1 MKKTFLLVAACV
13 MSMLASAQIFEVQ
26 SVQELP
32 GASFYDAKVAA
43 VSPAGDYILMTTQS
57 SNGLQ
62 RYDMAT
68 GQLTKITDAV
78 GAGYDVKL
86 SSDGKEITYQ
96 EAFMGKD
103 KLMRSNII
111 RHNFPTAQRKVVAK
125 DQRKLDKLMVSE
137 KIVPVLTN
145 EEGLIYVTYAGRKQL
160 IAPLGTDQG
169 YIYIWGSLSPDKTK
183 ICYYVGERGCFVCD
197 INGNNNQFIGFF
209 CTAAQWYDNNTLIS
223 MRAEDDGHDF
233 TSSVIEAYTLD
244 GKRQTLTDKS
254 MLATF
259 PYAVDNKI
267 VFTTWDKGTTYM
279 MTVK

>member
-1 MKKTFLLVAACV
+1 
-13 MSMLASAQIFEVQ
+13 MSMLASAQIFDVQ

-32 GASFYDAKVAA
+32 GASFHDAKVAA

-62 RYDMAT
+62 RYDLAT
-68 GQLTKITDAV
+68 GKLTKITDAT
-78 GAGYDVKL
+78 GAGYNVQI
-86 SSDGKEITYQ
+86 SQDGKEMVYQ
-96 EAFMGKD
+96 EAYMD
-103 KLMRSNII
+103 EAKLMQSNIM
-111 RHNFPTAQRKVVAK
+111 RLNTESQKTTVVAK
-125 DQRKLDKLMVSE
+125 AQRKLDKLHVTATSAD
-137 KIVPVLTN
+137 PVLTN
-145 EEGLIYVTYAGRKQL
+145 EEGMLYLTKNGKKIL
-160 IAPLGTDQG
+160 IAPIGLD
-169 YIYIWGSLSPDKTK
+169 YIYIWQSLSPDKTK

-197 INGNNNQFIGFF
+197 LKGENNQFIGFN

-223 MRAEDDGHDF
+223 MRTEDDGYNF

-259 PYAVDNKI
+259 PYAVDGKI

>member
-1 MKKTFLLVAACV
+1 MRKTFLLVAACV

-32 GASFYDAKVAA
+32 GASFHDAKVAA

-62 RYDMAT
+62 RYDLAT
-68 GQLTKITDAV
+68 GKLTKITDAT
-78 GAGYDVKL
+78 GAGYNVQI
-86 SSDGKEITYQ
+86 SQDGKEMVYQ
-96 EAFMGKD
+96 EAYMD
-103 KLMRSNII
+103 EAKLMQSNIM
-111 RHNFPTAQRKVVAK
+111 RLNTESQKTTVVAK
-125 DQRKLDKLMVSE
+125 AQRKLDKLHVTATSAD
-137 KIVPVLTN
+137 PVLTN
-145 EEGLIYVTYAGRKQL
+145 EEGMLYLTKNGKKIL
-160 IAPLGTDQG
+160 IAPIGLD
-169 YIYIWGSLSPDKTK
+169 YIYIWQSLSPDKTK

-197 INGNNNQFIGFF
+197 LKGENNQFIGFN

-223 MRAEDDGHDF
+223 MRTEDDGYNF

-259 PYAVDNKI
+259 PYAVDGKI

>member
-1 MKKTFLLVAACV
+1 MRKTFLLVAACV

-32 GASFYDAKVAA
+32 GASFHDAKVAA

-62 RYDMAT
+62 RYDLAT
-68 GQLTKITDAV
+68 GKLTKITDAT
-78 GAGYDVKL
+78 GAGYNVQI
-86 SSDGKEITYQ
+86 SQDGKEMVYQ
-96 EAFMGKD
+96 EAYMD
-103 KLMRSNII
+103 EAKLMQSNIM
-111 RHNFPTAQRKVVAK
+111 RLNTESQKTTVVAK
-125 DQRKLDKLMVSE
+125 AQRKLDKLHVTATSAD
-137 KIVPVLTN
+137 PVLTN
-145 EEGLIYVTYAGRKQL
+145 EEGMLYLTKNGKKIL
-160 IAPLGTDQG
+160 IAPIGLD
-169 YIYIWGSLSPDKTK
+169 YIYIWQSLSPDKTK

-197 INGNNNQFIGFF
+197 LKGVNNQFIGFN

-223 MRAEDDGHDF
+223 MRTEDDGYNF

-259 PYAVDNKI
+259 PYAVDGKI

>member
-1 MKKTFLLVAACV
+1 MRKTFLLVAACV
-13 MSMLASAQIFEVQ
+13 MSMLASAQIFDVQ

-32 GASFYDAKVAA
+32 GASFHDAKVAA

-62 RYDMAT
+62 RYDLAT
-68 GQLTKITDAV
+68 GKLTKITDAT
-78 GAGYDVKL
+78 GAGYNVQI
-86 SSDGKEITYQ
+86 SQDGKEMVYQ
-96 EAFMGKD
+96 EAYLD
-103 KLMRSNII
+103 EAKLMQSNIM
-111 RHNFPTAQRKVVAK
+111 RLNTESQKTTVVAK
-125 DQRKLDKLMVSE
+125 AQRKLDKLHVTATSAD
-137 KIVPVLTN
+137 PVLTN
-145 EEGLIYVTYAGRKQL
+145 EEGMLYLTKNGKKIL
-160 IAPLGTDQG
+160 IAPIGLD
-169 YIYIWGSLSPDKTK
+169 YIYIWQSLSPDKTK

-197 INGNNNQFIGFF
+197 LKGENNQFIGFN

-223 MRAEDDGHDF
+223 MRTEDDGYNF

-259 PYAVDNKI
+259 PYAVDGKI

>member
-1 MKKTFLLVAACV
+1 MRKTFLLEAACV

-32 GASFYDAKVAA
+32 GASFNDAKVAA

-62 RYDMAT
+62 RYDLAT
-68 GQLTKITDAV
+68 GKLTKITDAT
-78 GAGYDVKL
+78 GAGYNVQI
-86 SSDGKEITYQ
+86 SQDGKEMVYQ
-96 EAFMGKD
+96 EAYMD
-103 KLMRSNII
+103 EAKLMQSNIM
-111 RHNFPTAQRKVVAK
+111 RLNTESQKTTVVAK
-125 DQRKLDKLMVSE
+125 AQRKLDKLHVTATSAD
-137 KIVPVLTN
+137 PVLTN
-145 EEGLIYVTYAGRKQL
+145 EEGMLYLTKNGKKIL
-160 IAPLGTDQG
+160 IAPIGLD
-169 YIYIWGSLSPDKTK
+169 YIYIWQSLSPDKTK

-197 INGNNNQFIGFF
+197 LKGENNQFIGFN

-223 MRAEDDGHDF
+223 MRTEDDGYNF

-259 PYAVDNKI
+259 PYAVDGKI

>member
-13 MSMLASAQIFEVQ
+13 ISMLASAQIFDVQ

-43 VSPAGDYILMTTQS
+43 VSPTGDYMLMTTQS

-62 RYDMAT
+62 RYDFAT
-68 GQLTKITDAV
+68 GKLTKITDAV
-78 GAGYDVKL
+78 GAGYNVQI
-86 SSDGKEITYQ
+86 SQDGKEMVYQ
-96 EAFMGKD
+96 ESYIDEA
-103 KLMRSNII
+103 KLVQSNIM
-111 RHNFPTAQRKVVAK
+111 RLNTESQKTTVVAK
-125 DQRKLDKLMVSE
+125 AQRKLDKLHVTATAAD
-137 KIVPVLTN
+137 PVLTN
-145 EEGLIYVTYAGRKQL
+145 EEGLLYLTKNGKKIL
-160 IAPLGTDQG
+160 IAPIGTD
-169 YIYIWGSLSPDKTK
+169 YIYIWQSLSPDKTK

-197 INGNNNQFIGFF
+197 LNGENNQFIGFF
-209 CTAAQWYDNNTLIS
+209 CTAAQWYDNNTLVS
-223 MRAEDDGHDF
+223 MRTEDNGHDF

-259 PYAVDNKI
+259 PYAVDGKI